1 MPTAAVRK
9 REEGGT
15 AGGADERFACE
26 SLSVPTDDAAGRVML
41 HDIARVAAVVCGT
54 PYATLS
60 FFDGDQETIP
70 GRHGWHLTQMPLAE
84 SLAAHA
90 LTASRGAARTDNL
103 FLILDT
109 RQDARFRDMPL
120 VAGAPHIRFYAAV
133 PLLAHNGE
141 PVGILSVLDDNP
153 RLLEDGQVNAL
164 RTLARQAVTLL
175 GLEQRVQE
183 LTDLTDARVRAEE
196 SARWQARHDLLTGLP
211 NRAMFLE
218 QADAELARACRRD
231 GVSEARGGASE
242 PSARSRRKSPQIGV
256 LFLDLDRFKRIND
269 TLGHAAGDMVLREVA
284 ARFSGCL
291 RPEDTLARFAG
302 DEFTVLLPDI
312 PGATYANSV
321 AQMLVRTLRRPILL
335 GSQELHVGASIGIA
349 MYPRDGRDAQT
360 LIKHADIAMYEAK
373 ARGGFQAYSRRMN
386 ADGYQRLL
394 EESELRHAIEKEELS
409 LSYQPQVD
417 LATGE
422 IVGVEALARWR
433 HPERGPVPPAHF
445 IEVAEQA
452 DLIVPLGEWVLR
464 RACRDAAEW
473 RREGHPDLRVAVNLS
488 ARQLS
493 HPNLAAAVAA
503 ALEESGLTGDAL
515 DLELTE
521 TALCSTGDGTPETLQ
536 RLREMG
542 IRLFVDDF
550 GTGYSSLAYLRRFRV
565 DALKV
570 DHSFIAGLGRDATDE
585 ALVRAVIEMAHA
597 LDLQVIAE
605 GVENETQ
612 ADQLLRM
619 GCDMVQGYLF
629 SRPIPLES
637 LKSLLMVCCVSGGL
651 GGART
656 VPDRPPL
663 RLQGFGDAATG
674 GKLVSPVPRAA

>member
-1 MPTAAVRK
+1 MPTAARNRK
-9 REEGGT
+9 DGDANT
-15 AGGADERFACE
+15 ASQGRFLSAILAGARDESEA
-26 SLSVPTDDAAGRVML
+26 LSALT
-41 HDIARVAAVVCGT
+41 DIARLAAAVCGV
-54 PYATLS
+54 PFATLS
-60 FFDGDQETIP
+60 FFDGEQETTY
-70 GRHGWHLTQMPLAE
+70 GSHGWSVSEIPLAE
-84 SLAAHA
+84 SLAVHA
-90 LTASRGAARTDNL
+90 LAAARAVRGADEL
-103 FLILDT
+103 FLVHDT
-109 RQDARFRDMPL
+109 REDVRFWQNPF
-120 VAGAPHIRFYAAV
+120 VTGAPNICFYAGV
-133 PLLAHNGE
+133 PLRGADGE
-141 PVGILSVLDDNP
+141 PLGILSVLDAIP
-153 RLLEDGQVNAL
+153 RLLEDGQADAL
-164 RTLARQAVTLL
+164 RALARQAITLL
-175 GLEQRVQE
+175 DLEQRVRE
-183 LTDLTDARVRAEE
+183 LVDLTDSRIRAEE

-218 QADAELARACRRD
+218 QADAELARASRRA
-231 GVSEARGGASE
+231 GLARESQCEGE
-242 PSARSRRKSPQIGV
+242 TVARSRRKSAQIGV

-269 TLGHAAGDMVLREVA
+269 TLGHAAGDMVLREVS

-312 PGATYANSV
+312 PGATYASSV

-386 ADGYQRLL
+386 ADNYQRLL

-417 LATGE
+417 LETGE

-433 HPERGPVPPAHF
+433 HPERGMVPPAHF

-473 RREGHPDLRVAVNLS
+473 RREGNPDLRVAVNLS

-503 ALEESGLTGDAL
+503 ALEESGLTGEAL

-570 DHSFIAGLGRDATDE
+570 DHSFVAGLGRDATDE

-597 LDLQVIAE
+597 LELQVIAE

-612 ADQLLRM
+612 ADQLLEM

-629 SRPIPLES
+629 SRPVPLES

-656 VPDRPPL
+656 ENIPL
-663 RLQGFGDAATG
+663 RIQGFNETPGSGMT
-674 GKLVSPVPRAA
+674 SRAA